1 MEGAD
6 LSGADLADVD
16 LSNAEELWEK
26 GTYLW
31 KRGAGLNDAD
41 LSNANL
47 SGVDLSNANLSGA
60 NLKGANVTEEQ
71 LAKCKSLEGA
81 TMPNGQ
87 KHVDWLKDNEG
98 RQDNGENRSSS

>member
-1 MEGAD
+1 
-6 LSGADLADVD
+6 VD
-16 LSNAEELWEK
+16 LSNAERLWEK
-26 GTYLW
+26 EDPYLW

-47 SGVDLSNANLSGA
+47 SGADLSNANLSGA
-60 NLKGANVTEEQ
+60 NLSGANLKGTDVTEEQ

-87 KHVDWLKDNEG
+87 KYAEW
-98 RQDNGENRSSS
+98 RICT